1 MAFFGLTTNK
11 KRKQERK
18 KAHALQGE
26 VQRLRNVEG
35 TDYNTLRNQARIHAG
50 EMRNTENQGRE
61 EGRKRGEEFLSRNF
75 TGLTPE
81 QRQEYESQANR
92 KINRE
97 VERNQR
103 ELIGKQG
110 RSGLRGGTAFAQKAE
125 LARLG
130 HEARQDA
137 QSSVRNLDTDLALK
151 KMASQFAIE
160 EGGAAQ
166 RLLNEQQAMD
176 ELRLD
181 EERKKQRRYEQQFN
195 RNFSRI

>member
-26 VQRLRNVEG
+26 VERLRNVEG
-35 TDYNTLRNQARIHAG
+35 TDYNALRTQARTHAN
-50 EMRNTENQGRE
+50 EMRNTESQGRE

-137 QSSVRNLDTDLALK
+137 QSSVRNLDNDLALK

>member
-1 MAFFGLTTNK
+1 MAFLGLTTNK
-11 KRKQERK
+11 KRKEEK
-18 KAHALQGE
+18 KKVKALRGE
-26 VQRLRNVEG
+26 VERLRNVEG
-35 TDYNTLRNQARIHAG
+35 PDYNALRNQARQHA
-50 EMRNTENQGRE
+50 ESMRQTSEQGRA
-61 EGRKRGEEFLSRNF
+61 EGRKRGEEFLSRKF

-81 QRQEYESQANR
+81 QKQEYESQANR
-92 KINRE
+92 RINRE

-110 RSGLRGGTAFAQKAE
+110 RSGLRGGTAYAQKAD

-137 QSSVRNLDTDLALK
+137 QSAVRNLDTDLALK

-160 EGGAAQ
+160 EGGAAD
-166 RLLNEQQAMD
+166 RLLNEQLALD

-181 EERKKQRRYEQQFN
+181 EERKRQRRYEQQFN
-195 RNFSRI
+195 HNFSRI

>member
-11 KRKQERK
+11 KRKEEKNKNKQLRS
-18 KAHALQGE
+18 E
-26 VQRLRNVEG
+26 VERLRNVEG
-35 TDYNTLRNQARIHAG
+35 PDYNALRSQARTHAN
-50 EMRNTENQGRE
+50 EMRQTESLGRE
-61 EGRKRGEEFLSRNF
+61 EGKKRGEEFLSRNF
-75 TGLTPE
+75 QGLTPQ

-97 VERNQR
+97 VEKNQR

-110 RSGLRGGTAFAQKAE
+110 RSGLRGGSAYAQKAD

-137 QSSVRNLDTDLALK
+137 QSSIRNLDTDLSLK

-166 RLLNEQQAMD
+166 RLLNEQLALD

-181 EERKKQRRYEQQFN
+181 EERKRQRRYEQQFN